1 MKLNPFALTLAPLLA
16 ASAFSAHAGPQAHVV
31 CAYHHTLGDDAI
43 MMFGKPN
50 QAMWHDFFGNTH
62 TDAVST
68 YQTLRDQPETTCDN
82 KADSSAYW
90 APSLKLPDGQVVAP
104 AYQKTYYQTSKVE
117 QHPLHPF
124 LPVSNCWRAIIT
136 VLLPV
141 RALPFSAPT
150 AMAIPIRP
158 IRFAGCA
165 KRGMR
170 YSLISVSSS
179 PTAGMAST

>member
-16 ASAFSAHAGPQAHVV
+16 AGAFSAHAGPQAHVV

-68 YQTLRDQPETTCDN
+68 YQTLREQPETTCDN

-104 AYQKTYYQTSKVE
+104 AYQKPTTRPAKSNSIRCIRSR
-117 QHPLHPF
+117 
-124 LPVSNCWRAIIT
+124 PVSNCWRAIIT

-165 KRGMR
+165 RRGCGT
-170 YSLISVSSS
+170 V
-179 PTAGMAST
+179 